1 MVKRKKGRPSLT
13 GETTDNDNNIP
24 RTKSKTEKYDK
35 TMCIICQKPDGHTC
49 KVAFKETGKTM
60 LLVAQKLSDKTL
72 FIWLNTIT
80 HADDTIAND
89 VLYYNLCWAKAK
101 RLAEPIPK
109 PVENYAKTLADIEL
123 LNIIETNIHQNTYNT
138 LDMNFI
144 NKTCVNTLIENNADP
159 KEISN
164 NYKKQ
169 LKELI
174 SVNLPDLLFAKST
187 QKNKPE
193 QLISPAT

>member
-1 MVKRKKGRPSLT
+1 M
-13 GETTDNDNNIP
+13 
-24 RTKSKTEKYDK
+24 
-35 TMCIICQKPDGHTC
+35 
-49 KVAFKETGKTM
+49 
-60 LLVAQKLSDKTL
+60 
-72 FIWLNTIT
+72 
-80 HADDTIAND
+80 
-89 VLYYNLCWAKAK
+89 
-101 RLAEPIPK
+101 AEPIPK
-109 PVENYAKTLADIEL
+109 PVENYAKTLADVEL